1 MYTLSDLRQRPHLSV
16 SQIKTFLTCPRRYYF
31 AYVERIP
38 PAFRSIALSFGT
50 AWHVAIGELL
60 TTDPG
65 VEEVTGIFCDVLE
78 HDVLHGDVPVLF
90 EDDEDLRSCIALGT
104 KMVAEFR
111 RSVPMPDEV
120 IGLEMPFSI
129 DLHDPFT
136 EEVLERPLVG
146 AMDAIVVECSKPVI
160 WELKSGKK
168 QWTETQLEFD
178 LQPAAYVMGAR
189 SLGVDALV
197 KVIVTTK
204 TKEPTVQST
213 RVRRTERD
221 ERELSHVAA
230 SVLRAVKAGVDHPVR
245 DWWCKSCPY
254 AGRCM

>member
-1 MYTLSDLRQRPHLSV
+1 MLALSDLRQRPHTSV
-16 SQIKTFLTCPRRYYF
+16 SQLKTFMSCPRRF
-31 AYVERIP
+31 HFTYVERIP

-50 AWHVAIGELL
+50 AWHVAVGEMLSS
-60 TTDPG
+60 DPG

-78 HDVLHGDVPVLF
+78 HDVLHADIPVLF

-111 RSVPMPDEV
+111 RSVPMPDEI
-120 IGLEMPFSI
+120 IGLELPFSI

-136 EEVLERPLVG
+136 GEVLERPLVG
-146 AMDAIVVECSKPVI
+146 AMDAIVVERGKPVI
-160 WELKSGKK
+160 WELKTGKK

-197 KVIVTTK
+197 KVIVATK
-204 TKEPTVQST
+204 TKEPVVQST
-213 RVRRTERD
+213 QVRRTERD
-221 ERELSHVAA
+221 EQELAHVAA
-230 SVLRAVKAGVDHPVR
+230 SVLRAVGAGVDHPLR
-245 DWWCKSCPY
+245 GWQCKTCPY
-254 AGRCM
+254 AGRCT

>member
-1 MYTLSDLRQRPHLSV
+1 MNTLSALRQRPHISV
-16 SQIKTFLTCPRRYYF
+16 SQLKTFITCPRRF
-31 AYVERIP
+31 HFVYVERIP

-50 AWHVAIGELL
+50 AWHVAIGEML

-78 HDVLHGDVPVLF
+78 HDVLHGNVPVLF
-90 EDDEDLRSCIALGT
+90 DDDEDLQSCIALGS

-111 RSVPMPDEV
+111 RSVPMPDEI
-120 IGLEMPFSI
+120 IGLELPFSSN
-129 DLHDPFT
+129 LHDPVT
-136 EEVLERPLVG
+136 GEVLERPLIG
-146 AMDAIVVECSKPVI
+146 AMDAIVVEGGKPVI

-168 QWTETQLEFD
+168 QWSEAQLEFD

-189 SLGVDALV
+189 SLGVDAPV
-197 KVIVTTK
+197 KIIVTTK
-204 TKEPTVQST
+204 TKAPTVQST
-213 RVRRTERD
+213 RVNRTERD

-230 SVLRAVKAGVDHPVR
+230 SVLRGVKAGVDHPVR

-254 AGRCM
+254 AGRCL